1 MQCAVFRLLL
11 RVAKHTLHSNWNS
24 NRYKELLNVLHSVGS
39 SQLHTIRI
47 LSDP

>member
-24 NRYKELLNVLHSVGS
+24 MLELNVLHSVGS